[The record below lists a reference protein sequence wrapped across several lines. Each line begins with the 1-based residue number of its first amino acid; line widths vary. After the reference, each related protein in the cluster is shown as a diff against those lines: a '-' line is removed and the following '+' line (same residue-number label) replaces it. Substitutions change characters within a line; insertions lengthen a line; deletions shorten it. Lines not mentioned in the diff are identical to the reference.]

1 LTVRPPIEPSVA
13 PPRILVYLC
22 RVDFDAYARTAV
34 DIVNAPLHDMDDLAA
49 LFAEHTW
56 LASAATERDLASLRR
71 AQRRLR
77 EVFEHGSAGRDGLA
91 VKELNALLEAY
102 PIQPR
107 ISGHEMGDWHMHVT
121 GRGSAVSSEYLAGAV
136 WGLAVWLC
144 EHGSSRFGV
153 CADERCGNVYL
164 DTSSNCCRRFCSE
177 RCATRSHV
185 AAHRA
190 RKRAQDPRALPDEA
204 AGRSGGAASDG
215 EGDGAQRGNAQGAQG
230 VNAHGA
236 QEVDALQGAPALG

>member
-1 LTVRPPIEPSVA
+1 
-13 PPRILVYLC
+13 
-22 RVDFDAYARTAV
+22 VDFDEYARTAV
-34 DIVNAPLHDMDDLAA
+34 DVVNAPLADMADLAT
-49 LFAEHTW
+49 LFGEQQW
-56 LASAATERDLASLRR
+56 LAEDATERDLTTIRR
-71 AQRRLR
+71 AQKRLR
-77 EVFEHGSAGRDGLA
+77 DVFEHGSAGRDTLA
-91 VKELNALLEAY
+91 VQEINTLLSAF

-107 ISGHEMGDWHMHVT
+107 ISGHDASDWHMHVT
-121 GRGSAVSSEYLAGAV
+121 GRGSAISSEYLAGAV

-190 RKRAQDPRALPDEA
+190 RKRAADESSTAPVSAIPADPTSMATPVA
-204 AGRSGGAASDG
+204 
-215 EGDGAQRGNAQGAQG
+215 
-230 VNAHGA
+230 
-236 QEVDALQGAPALG
+236 